1 MTSISPSSL
10 DTHCPRYHW
19 LNGRKK
25 PGETLPDESA
35 HYGQEVERLVVDAIR
50 QKQSEI
56 VVDGKTVPIPSEL
69 LQHEAEFQKEIQY
82 ILYSFDVQVHGYID
96 ILFHLP
102 DEKIWIVDVKSS
114 YSTAGAS
121 TNWKYQMGA
130 YALRFLESPSDE
142 LPRVSIFFAR
152 HGLLED
158 IDLPQ
163 PATISARIQEV
174 ADIIRLEEEPRP
186 QPSGYCYLCQYAMS
200 CPGVPEV
207 VKASPEDLLQQYLV
221 LSAKVEAIRKALSAY
236 TAVHGTLELPDAT
249 IGHFPV
255 ETLEVLPELW
265 DWVRSQGL
273 DPLTL
278 CNPDKRKIMS
288 LARKAPECANYIGL
302 SSEKTRFDI
311 KVNRRRKNDGNE
323 NETA

>member
-1 MTSISPSSL
+1 MISISPSSL
-10 DTHCPRYHW
+10 DTHCARFHW

-25 PGETLPDESA
+25 PGETLPDESS
-35 HYGQEVERLVVDAIR
+35 HYGQEVERLVVDAIK
-50 QKQSEI
+50 QKQSEM
-56 VVDGKTVPIPSEL
+56 VLDGKTVPIPTEL
-69 LQHEAEFQKEIQY
+69 LQYDAEFQKEIVY
-82 ILYSFDVQVHGYID
+82 ALDIAARIHGYID

-102 DEKIWIVDVKSS
+102 DGKIWIVDIKSS

-163 PATISARIQEV
+163 PSTIAARIQEV
-174 ADIIRLEEEPRP
+174 SDIIRLEEEPRP

-236 TAVHGTLELPDAT
+236 TAVNGTLELPDAT

-255 ETLEVLPELW
+255 ESLEVTPEFW
-265 DWVRSQGL
+265 EWTKEQGL

-288 LARKAPECANYIGL
+288 LAKKAPECANYIVL

-311 KVNRRRKNDGNE
+311 KVNRRRRKGNDDNE
-323 NETA
+323 A